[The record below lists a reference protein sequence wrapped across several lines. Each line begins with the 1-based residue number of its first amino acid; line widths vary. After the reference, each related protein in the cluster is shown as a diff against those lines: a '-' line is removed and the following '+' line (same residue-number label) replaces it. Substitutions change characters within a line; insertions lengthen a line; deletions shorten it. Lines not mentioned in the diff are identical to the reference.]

1 MHINLKHKMG
11 RAIIFIFILMSLP
24 AFGDSGHGALR
35 DGILDAVSGYM
46 PGVTRFGRV
55 EVGPVAIDDSARRVD
70 VALSEAATYIP
81 FTAKSLSMFK
91 SDIAGLLPESK
102 RGYGIN
108 VTGGGKSLDSL
119 ALFAPKDFRGPD
131 GSDGRFFRDMGAEVS
146 SDGLDGAVI
155 AMWQSHGWYYE
166 RKFDRWEWQRAR
178 IFQTVEDLY
187 TQSYVMPFLM
197 PMLRNAGAY
206 VMSPRERDVSNV
218 EIIIDGDGGRNVQGH
233 YRERNG
239 RHKWREAGG
248 IAGFAYTK
256 KELREGDNPFREGGV
271 RKVSVAMPG
280 EREST
285 SGWYADIPA
294 TGEYAVYVSYASLPE
309 SSPQVRYRVN
319 SMSGSRDFIINQ
331 QMGGGTWIYLGHFQF
346 EAGGRDMPLV
356 EVSNIAPDG
365 SCAGC
370 VVTADAVKIGG
381 GMGNVARGV
390 MDAGDCIVHRYSVSG
405 LPRFTEGARYWLQ
418 WAGMPDSV
426 YTPSGNGNDYTD
438 DYRCRALW
446 VNHMAGGSSVMPSR
460 KGLKIPVDLSLA
472 FHTDAGTTMNDSV
485 IGTLGIYCTI
495 GDTLGNGSSRLASR
509 DLTDLV
515 MTSIVNDIRAVWN
528 PSWTRRGMWDKSYF
542 EARAPEVPAMLLE
555 LLSHQNF
562 ADMKHGL
569 DPAFRFDVSRAIYKG
584 ILRFIAAR
592 DGRPYVVQPLPVRAF
607 AISRTYGGDGMY
619 ELSWKP
625 SVDSLEA
632 TAVPTHYIIE
642 ERVDSGAFMVAGR
655 SAEPRFSISVR
666 DGKIHSYRIIAVNS
680 GGVSFPSEVLAMCHK
695 PGGTPVVIV
704 NGFTRVSAP
713 DWFDHGDIAGFYDSK
728 DHGVPYMEDIS
739 YIGSQYEFRRKV
751 PWMDDD
757 AAGFGA
763 SRSDYQDKVLA
774 GNTFDYTYTHGRAVA
789 DAGYGF
795 VSLSVDA
802 FVESPLPGVPA
813 VIDLILGKQRQT
825 AVGTGLKSRFKAF
838 TPGLKAKLKEC
849 TDNGCSVFVSGSYV
863 ASDIWDNPYS
873 DSLTMVSD
881 KDFAAGVLG
890 YKWRV
895 GQATVTGSVCGLL
908 SPSGLFDGESY
919 TFNQMLDT
927 RCYPVESPDAI
938 YPSDLYRGIPV
949 MKYTENN
956 LTAAVAHDA
965 GDYRTV
971 VMGFPFES
979 VVGVRAKASLMR
991 CVLEYLCPKQ
1001 VKNN

>member
-1 MHINLKHKMG
+1 
-11 RAIIFIFILMSLP
+11 
-24 AFGDSGHGALR
+24 
-35 DGILDAVSGYM
+35 
-46 PGVTRFGRV
+46 
-55 EVGPVAIDDSARRVD
+55 
-70 VALSEAATYIP
+70 
-81 FTAKSLSMFK
+81 
-91 SDIAGLLPESK
+91 
-102 RGYGIN
+102 
-108 VTGGGKSLDSL
+108 
-119 ALFAPKDFRGPD
+119 
-131 GSDGRFFRDMGAEVS
+131 
-146 SDGLDGAVI
+146 
-155 AMWQSHGWYYE
+155 
-166 RKFDRWEWQRAR
+166 
-178 IFQTVEDLY
+178 
-187 TQSYVMPFLM
+187 
-197 PMLRNAGAY
+197 
-206 VMSPRERDVSNV
+206 
-218 EIIIDGDGGRNVQGH
+218 
-233 YRERNG
+233 
-239 RHKWREAGG
+239 
-248 IAGFAYTK
+248 
-256 KELREGDNPFREGGV
+256 
-271 RKVSVAMPG
+271 
-280 EREST
+280 
-285 SGWYADIPA
+285 
-294 TGEYAVYVSYASLPE
+294 
-309 SSPQVRYRVN
+309 
-319 SMSGSRDFIINQ
+319 
-331 QMGGGTWIYLGHFQF
+331 
-346 EAGGRDMPLV
+346 
-356 EVSNIAPDG
+356 
-365 SCAGC
+365 
-370 VVTADAVKIGG
+370 
-381 GMGNVARGV
+381 
-390 MDAGDCIVHRYSVSG
+390 
-405 LPRFTEGARYWLQ
+405 
-418 WAGMPDSV
+418 
-426 YTPSGNGNDYTD
+426 
-438 DYRCRALW
+438 
-446 VNHMAGGSSVMPSR
+446 
-460 KGLKIPVDLSLA
+460 
-472 FHTDAGTTMNDSV
+472 
-485 IGTLGIYCTI
+485 
-495 GDTLGNGSSRLASR
+495 
-509 DLTDLV
+509 
-515 MTSIVNDIRAVWN
+515 
-528 PSWTRRGMWDKSYF
+528 
-542 EARAPEVPAMLLE
+542 
-555 LLSHQNF
+555 
-562 ADMKHGL
+562 
-569 DPAFRFDVSRAIYKG
+569 
-584 ILRFIAAR
+584 
-592 DGRPYVVQPLPVRAF
+592 
-607 AISRTYGGDGMY
+607 
-619 ELSWKP
+619 
-625 SVDSLEA
+625 
-632 TAVPTHYIIE
+632 
-642 ERVDSGAFMVAGR
+642 MVAGR

-938 YPSDLYRGIPV
+938 YPSDHSRGIPV

>member
-1 MHINLKHKMG
+1 
-11 RAIIFIFILMSLP
+11 
-24 AFGDSGHGALR
+24 
-35 DGILDAVSGYM
+35 
-46 PGVTRFGRV
+46 
-55 EVGPVAIDDSARRVD
+55 
-70 VALSEAATYIP
+70 
-81 FTAKSLSMFK
+81 
-91 SDIAGLLPESK
+91 
-102 RGYGIN
+102 
-108 VTGGGKSLDSL
+108 
-119 ALFAPKDFRGPD
+119 
-131 GSDGRFFRDMGAEVS
+131 
-146 SDGLDGAVI
+146 
-155 AMWQSHGWYYE
+155 
-166 RKFDRWEWQRAR
+166 
-178 IFQTVEDLY
+178 
-187 TQSYVMPFLM
+187 
-197 PMLRNAGAY
+197 
-206 VMSPRERDVSNV
+206 
-218 EIIIDGDGGRNVQGH
+218 
-233 YRERNG
+233 
-239 RHKWREAGG
+239 
-248 IAGFAYTK
+248 
-256 KELREGDNPFREGGV
+256 
-271 RKVSVAMPG
+271 MPG

-592 DGRPYVVQPLPVRAF
+592 D
-607 AISRTYGGDGMY
+607 
-619 ELSWKP
+619 
-625 SVDSLEA
+625 
-632 TAVPTHYIIE
+632 
-642 ERVDSGAFMVAGR
+642 AG
-655 SAEPRFSISVR
+655 
-666 DGKIHSYRIIAVNS
+666 H
-680 GGVSFPSEVLAMCHK
+680 M
-695 PGGTPVVIV
+695 
-704 NGFTRVSAP
+704 
-713 DWFDHGDIAGFYDSK
+713 
-728 DHGVPYMEDIS
+728 
-739 YIGSQYEFRRKV
+739 
-751 PWMDDD
+751 
-757 AAGFGA
+757 
-763 SRSDYQDKVLA
+763 
-774 GNTFDYTYTHGRAVA
+774 
-789 DAGYGF
+789 
-795 VSLSVDA
+795 
-802 FVESPLPGVPA
+802 
-813 VIDLILGKQRQT
+813 
-825 AVGTGLKSRFKAF
+825 
-838 TPGLKAKLKEC
+838 
-849 TDNGCSVFVSGSYV
+849 
-863 ASDIWDNPYS
+863 
-873 DSLTMVSD
+873 
-881 KDFAAGVLG
+881 
-890 YKWRV
+890 
-895 GQATVTGSVCGLL
+895 
-908 SPSGLFDGESY
+908 
-919 TFNQMLDT
+919 
-927 RCYPVESPDAI
+927 
-938 YPSDLYRGIPV
+938 
-949 MKYTENN
+949 
-956 LTAAVAHDA
+956 
-965 GDYRTV
+965 
-971 VMGFPFES
+971 
-979 VVGVRAKASLMR
+979 
-991 CVLEYLCPKQ
+991 
-1001 VKNN
+1001 